1 MAEKEQHAMNDFTIQ
16 PEPAQ
21 SKGNDGFAEAA
32 KKLVDLLAGKQK
44 ALALRR
50 KDGPLELLDLPLD
63 ILKCII
69 KEVRAGRGLC

>member
-16 PEPAQ
+16 TEPAQ
-21 SKGNDGFAEAA
+21 GKGNDGFAEAA
-32 KKLVDLLAGKQK
+32 KKLVNLLAGKQK